1 MGRIKHGSDE
11 AFRNPAAAELLG
23 EAMGVILQSD
33 GEKTI
38 YIVGDTIWIN
48 DVEQVM
54 HKYQPDIVILN
65 TGYAQ
70 LENLEPIIMGKEDVL
85 RTHNI
90 LPKAHIISTHM
101 ESVNHFGQTRKE
113 IREYVDLNKITDQV
127 SIPED
132 GEVVN
137 L

>member
-1 MGRIKHGSDE
+1 
-11 AFRNPAAAELLG
+11 
-23 EAMGVILQSD
+23 
-33 GEKTI
+33 
-38 YIVGDTIWIN
+38 
-48 DVEQVM
+48 
-54 HKYQPDIVILN
+54 
-65 TGYAQ
+65 
-70 LENLEPIIMGKEDVL
+70 
-85 RTHNI
+85 
-90 LPKAHIISTHM
+90 M

>member
-1 MGRIKHGSDE
+1 
-11 AFRNPAAAELLG
+11 
-23 EAMGVILQSD
+23 
-33 GEKTI
+33 
-38 YIVGDTIWIN
+38 DTIWIN

-90 LPKAHIISTHM
+90 LPKAHIICTHM